1 MSNTTYN
8 RMIRKITVAFGNL
21 FDNITL
27 VRYNP
32 DETEQERFLVP
43 LDYATKELYVVR
55 LQGDPN
61 LDKKIQMALPRMSYE
76 MNGIAYD
83 ASRKQITNMQNFAS
97 AGSGFISQYMPVPYN
112 FDFSLYLYVRNI
124 EDGNQII
131 EHILP
136 YFAPDYTIKVNMIP
150 EMGIIKE
157 VPIILNNTSYEVT
170 YEGDRDSDTRMVIW
184 TLNFT
189 VKGFIFGDTSSVGLI
204 ETSITNIY
212 NNPNQ
217 ANNVLFE
224 MASTGLGQ
232 YRIGELA
239 YQGTSA
245 SLSTASGKVVTWD
258 KVGKTLLLSDLSGH
272 FVSNKNIVGQ
282 SSNASWKFLAYQVV
296 PQELAKIVISPTYA
310 DVNEDL
316 LTETAL
322 DPVAYD
328 LSIDVG
334 VEDLSTE
341 TANTGSFTFNT
352 VITETPNI

>member
-8 RMIRKITVAFGNL
+8 RMIRKMTVAFGNL

-32 DETEQERFLVP
+32 DETEQERFIVP

-55 LQGDPN
+55 LQQDPN

-76 MNGIAYD
+76 MNGISYD
-83 ASRKQITNMQNFAS
+83 ATRKQMTNMQNFAYT
-97 AGSGFISQYMPVPYN
+97 GSQYVSQYTPVPYN

-157 VPIILNNTSYEVT
+157 VPIVLNSTSYDVT

-189 VKGFIFGDTSSVGLI
+189 VKGFIFGAINDNIGLI
-204 ETSITNIY
+204 QTSITNIY
-212 NNPNQ
+212 NDITQ

-232 YRIGELA
+232 YQIGELV
-239 YQGTSA
+239 YQGHSPA
-245 SLSTASGKVVTWD
+245 LSTASGRVVSWVN
-258 KVGKTLLLSDLSGH
+258 KNLTLGNLLGN
-272 FVSNKNIVGQ
+272 FVSNQNIIGQ
-282 SSNASWKFLAYQVV
+282 TSNASWKFLNYQVV
-296 PQELAKIVISPTYA
+296 PEQLAQVVVTPLFGDAS
-310 DVNEDL
+310 E
-316 LTETAL
+316 
-322 DPVAYD
+322 D
-328 LSIDVG
+328 LSIETGSDDLFVDVG

-341 TANTGSFTFNT
+341 EANSGPFIFNT
-352 VITETPNI
+352 VITEYPNI

>member
-8 RMIRKITVAFGNL
+8 RMIRKLTVAFGNL

-32 DETEQERFLVP
+32 DESEQERFIVP
-43 LDYATKELYVVR
+43 LDYATKELYVMR

-76 MNGIAYD
+76 MNGISYD
-83 ASRKQITNMQNFAS
+83 ASRKQITNMQNFAYT
-97 AGSGFISQYMPVPYN
+97 GSQYISQYNPVPYN

-150 EMGIIKE
+150 EMGIVKE
-157 VPIILNNTSYEVT
+157 VPIILNSTSYEVT

-189 VKGFIFGDTSSVGLI
+189 VKGFIFGAINDNVGLI

-212 NNPNQ
+212 NNKVT

-224 MASTGLGQ
+224 MAEVGTGS
-232 YRIGELA
+232 YKIGEIA
-239 YQGTSA
+239 YQGPSA
-245 SLSTASGKVVTWD
+245 SFATATGQVVSYQNYNLVLTNLT
-258 KVGKTLLLSDLSGH
+258 GN
-272 FVSNKNIVGQ
+272 FVSNQNIVGQ
-282 SSNASWKFLAYQVV
+282 TSEATRKFLNYKVV
-296 PQELAKIVISPTYA
+296 PIELAKIVVSPVYG
-310 DVNEDL
+310 DVFEDL
-316 LTETAL
+316 SSETGS
-322 DPVAYD
+322 DD
-328 LSIDVG
+328 LRTDVG
-334 VEDLSTE
+334 VEDMSTE
-341 TANTGSFTFNT
+341 TANSGPFTINT
-352 VITETPNI
+352 VITEYPNT

>member
-1 MSNTTYN
+1 L
-8 RMIRKITVAFGNL
+8 TVAFGNL

-32 DETEQERFLVP
+32 DESEQERFIVP
-43 LDYATKELYVVR
+43 LDYATKELYVMR

-76 MNGIAYD
+76 MNGISYD
-83 ASRKQITNMQNFAS
+83 ATRKQMTNMQNFAYT
-97 AGSGFISQYMPVPYN
+97 GSQYVSQYTPVPYN

-157 VPIILNNTSYEVT
+157 VPIVLNSTSYDVT

-189 VKGFIFGDTSSVGLI
+189 VKGFIFGAINDNVGLI
-204 ETSITNIY
+204 QTSITNIY
-212 NNPNQ
+212 NDITQ

-232 YRIGELA
+232 YQIGEVV
-239 YQGTSA
+239 YQGHSPA
-245 SLSTASGKVVTWD
+245 LSTASGRVVSWVN
-258 KVGKTLLLSDLSGH
+258 KNLTLGNLLGN
-272 FVSNKNIVGQ
+272 FVSNQNIIGQ
-282 SSNASWKFLAYQVV
+282 TSNASWKFLNYQVV
-296 PQELAKIVISPTYA
+296 PEQLAQVVVTPLFGDAS
-310 DVNEDL
+310 E
-316 LTETAL
+316 
-322 DPVAYD
+322 D
-328 LSIDVG
+328 LSIETGSDDLRTDVG

-341 TANTGSFTFNT
+341 EANSGPFIFNT
-352 VITETPNI
+352 VITEYPNN

>member
-8 RMIRKITVAFGNL
+8 RMIRKMTVAFGNL

-32 DETEQERFLVP
+32 DETEQERFIVP

-55 LQGDPN
+55 LQQDPN

-76 MNGIAYD
+76 MNGISYD
-83 ASRKQITNMQNFAS
+83 ATRKQMTNMQKFAYT
-97 AGSGFISQYMPVPYN
+97 GSQYVSQYTPVPYN

-157 VPIILNNTSYEVT
+157 VPIVLNSTSYDVT

-189 VKGFIFGDTSSVGLI
+189 VKGFIFGAINDNVGLI
-204 ETSITNIY
+204 QTSITNIY
-212 NNPNQ
+212 NDITQ

-232 YRIGELA
+232 YQIGEVV
-239 YQGTSA
+239 YQGHSPA
-245 SLSTASGKVVTWD
+245 LSTASGRVVSWVN
-258 KVGKTLLLSDLSGH
+258 KNLTLGNLLGN
-272 FVSNKNIVGQ
+272 FVSNQNIIGQ
-282 SSNASWKFLAYQVV
+282 TSNASWKFLNYQVV
-296 PQELAKIVISPTYA
+296 PEQLAQVVVTPLFGDAS
-310 DVNEDL
+310 E
-316 LTETAL
+316 
-322 DPVAYD
+322 D
-328 LSIDVG
+328 LSIETGSDDLRTDVG

-341 TANTGSFTFNT
+341 EANSGPFIFNT
-352 VITETPNI
+352 VITEYPNN

>member
-8 RMIRKITVAFGNL
+8 RMIRNMTVAFGNL

-32 DETEQERFLVP
+32 DETEQERFIVP

-55 LQGDPN
+55 LQQDPN

-76 MNGIAYD
+76 MNGISYD
-83 ASRKQITNMQNFAS
+83 ATRKQMTNMQNFAYT
-97 AGSGFISQYMPVPYN
+97 GSQYVSQYTPVPYN

-157 VPIILNNTSYEVT
+157 VPIVLNSTSYDVT

-189 VKGFIFGDTSSVGLI
+189 VKGFIFGAINDNVGLI
-204 ETSITNIY
+204 QTSITNIY
-212 NNPNQ
+212 NDITQ

-232 YRIGELA
+232 YQIGEVV
-239 YQGTSA
+239 YQGHSPA
-245 SLSTASGKVVTWD
+245 LSTASGRVVSWVN
-258 KVGKTLLLSDLSGH
+258 KNLTLGNLLGN
-272 FVSNKNIVGQ
+272 FVSNQNIIGQ
-282 SSNASWKFLAYQVV
+282 TSNASWKFLNYQVV
-296 PQELAKIVISPTYA
+296 PEQLAQVVVTPLFGDAS
-310 DVNEDL
+310 E
-316 LTETAL
+316 
-322 DPVAYD
+322 D
-328 LSIDVG
+328 LSIETGSDDLRTDVG

-341 TANTGSFTFNT
+341 EANSGPFIFNT
-352 VITETPNI
+352 VITEYPNN

>member
-8 RMIRKITVAFGNL
+8 RMIRKMTVAFGNL

-32 DETEQERFLVP
+32 DETEQERFIVP

-55 LQGDPN
+55 LQQDPN

-76 MNGIAYD
+76 MNGISYD
-83 ASRKQITNMQNFAS
+83 ATRKQMTNMQNFAYT
-97 AGSGFISQYMPVPYN
+97 GSQYVSQYTPVPYN

-157 VPIILNNTSYEVT
+157 VPNVLNSTSYDVT

-189 VKGFIFGDTSSVGLI
+189 VKGFIFGAINDNVGLI
-204 ETSITNIY
+204 QTSITNIY
-212 NNPNQ
+212 NDITQ

-232 YRIGELA
+232 YQIGEVV
-239 YQGTSA
+239 YQGHSPA
-245 SLSTASGKVVTWD
+245 LSTASGRVVSWVN
-258 KVGKTLLLSDLSGH
+258 KNLTLGNLLGN
-272 FVSNKNIVGQ
+272 FVSNQNIIGQ
-282 SSNASWKFLAYQVV
+282 TSNASWKFLNYQVV
-296 PQELAKIVISPTYA
+296 PEQLAQVVVTPLFGDAS
-310 DVNEDL
+310 E
-316 LTETAL
+316 
-322 DPVAYD
+322 D
-328 LSIDVG
+328 LSIETGSDDLRTDVG

-341 TANTGSFTFNT
+341 EANSGPFIFNT
-352 VITETPNI
+352 VITEYPNN

>member
-8 RMIRKITVAFGNL
+8 RMIRKMTVAFGNL

-32 DETEQERFLVP
+32 DETEQERFIVP

-55 LQGDPN
+55 LQQDPN

-76 MNGIAYD
+76 MNGISYD
-83 ASRKQITNMQNFAS
+83 ATRKQMTNMQNFAYT
-97 AGSGFISQYMPVPYN
+97 GSQYVSQYTPVPYN

-157 VPIILNNTSYEVT
+157 VPIVLNSTSYDVT

-189 VKGFIFGDTSSVGLI
+189 VKGFIFGAINDNIGLI
-204 ETSITNIY
+204 QTSITNIY
-212 NNPNQ
+212 NDITQ

-232 YRIGELA
+232 YQIGELV
-239 YQGTSA
+239 YQGHSPA
-245 SLSTASGKVVTWD
+245 LSTASGRVVSWVN
-258 KVGKTLLLSDLSGH
+258 KNLTLGNLLGN
-272 FVSNKNIVGQ
+272 FVSNQNIIGQ
-282 SSNASWKFLAYQVV
+282 TSNASWKFLNYQVV
-296 PQELAKIVISPTYA
+296 PEQLAQVVVTPLFGDAS
-310 DVNEDL
+310 E
-316 LTETAL
+316 
-322 DPVAYD
+322 D
-328 LSIDVG
+328 LSIETGSDDLFVDVG

-341 TANTGSFTFNT
+341 EANSGPFIFNT
-352 VITETPNI
+352 VITEYPNN

>member
-1 MSNTTYN
+1 
-8 RMIRKITVAFGNL
+8 MIRKLTVAFGNL

-32 DETEQERFLVP
+32 DESEQERFIVP
-43 LDYATKELYVVR
+43 LDYATKELYVMR

-76 MNGIAYD
+76 MNGISYD
-83 ASRKQITNMQNFAS
+83 ATRKQMTNMQNFAYT
-97 AGSGFISQYMPVPYN
+97 GSQYVSQYTPVPYN

-157 VPIILNNTSYEVT
+157 VPIVLNSTSYDVT

-189 VKGFIFGDTSSVGLI
+189 VKGFIFGAINDNIGLI
-204 ETSITNIY
+204 QTSITNIY
-212 NNPNQ
+212 NDITQ

-232 YRIGELA
+232 YQIGELV
-239 YQGTSA
+239 YQGHSPA
-245 SLSTASGKVVTWD
+245 LSTASGRVVSWVN
-258 KVGKTLLLSDLSGH
+258 KNLTLGNLLGN
-272 FVSNKNIVGQ
+272 FVSNQSIIGQ
-282 SSNASWKFLAYQVV
+282 TSNASWKFLNYQVV
-296 PQELAKIVISPTYA
+296 PEQLAQVVVTPLFGDAS
-310 DVNEDL
+310 E
-316 LTETAL
+316 
-322 DPVAYD
+322 D
-328 LSIDVG
+328 LSIETGSDDLFVDVG

-341 TANTGSFTFNT
+341 EANSGPFIFNT
-352 VITETPNI
+352 VITEYPNN

>member
-32 DETEQERFLVP
+32 DETEQERFVVP

-55 LQGDPN
+55 LQQDPH

-76 MNGIAYD
+76 MNGISYD
-83 ASRKQITNMQNFAS
+83 ASRKQITNMQNFAA
-97 AGSGFISQYMPVPYN
+97 AGSGFLSQYMPVPYN

-157 VPIILNNTSYEVT
+157 VPIVLNSTSYDVT

-189 VKGFIFGDTSSVGLI
+189 VKGFIFGAINDNVGLI
-204 ETSITNIY
+204 QTSITNIY
-212 NNPNQ
+212 NDITQ

-232 YRIGELA
+232 YQIGEVV
-239 YQGTSA
+239 YQGHSPA
-245 SLSTASGKVVTWD
+245 LSTASGRVVSWVN
-258 KVGKTLLLSDLSGH
+258 KNLTLGNLLGN
-272 FVSNKNIVGQ
+272 FVSNQNIIGQ
-282 SSNASWKFLAYQVV
+282 TSNASWKFLNYQVV
-296 PQELAKIVISPTYA
+296 PEQLAQVVVTPLFGDAS
-310 DVNEDL
+310 E
-316 LTETAL
+316 
-322 DPVAYD
+322 D
-328 LSIDVG
+328 LSIETGSDDLRTDVG

-341 TANTGSFTFNT
+341 EANSGPFIFNT
-352 VITETPNI
+352 VITEYPNN

>member
-8 RMIRKITVAFGNL
+8 RMIRKMTVAFGNL

-32 DETEQERFLVP
+32 DESEQERFIVP
-43 LDYATKELYVVR
+43 LDYATKELYVMR
-55 LQGDPN
+55 LQSDPN

-76 MNGIAYD
+76 MNGISYD
-83 ASRKQITNMQNFAS
+83 ATRKQMTNMQNFAYT
-97 AGSGFISQYMPVPYN
+97 GSQYVSQYTPVPYN

-157 VPIILNNTSYEVT
+157 VPIVLNSTSYDVT

-189 VKGFIFGDTSSVGLI
+189 VKGFIFGAINDNIGLI
-204 ETSITNIY
+204 QTSITNIY
-212 NNPNQ
+212 NDITQ

-232 YRIGELA
+232 YQIGELV
-239 YQGTSA
+239 YQGHSPA
-245 SLSTASGKVVTWD
+245 LSTASGRVVSWVN
-258 KVGKTLLLSDLSGH
+258 KNLTLGNLLGN
-272 FVSNKNIVGQ
+272 FVSNQNIIGQ
-282 SSNASWKFLAYQVV
+282 TSNASWKFLNYQVV
-296 PQELAKIVISPTYA
+296 PEQLAQVVVTPLFGDAS
-310 DVNEDL
+310 E
-316 LTETAL
+316 
-322 DPVAYD
+322 D
-328 LSIDVG
+328 LSIETGSDDLFVDVG

-341 TANTGSFTFNT
+341 EANSGPFIFNT
-352 VITETPNI
+352 VITEYPNN

>member
-1 MSNTTYN
+1 
-8 RMIRKITVAFGNL
+8 MIRKMTVAFGNL

-32 DETEQERFLVP
+32 DETEQERFIVP

-55 LQGDPN
+55 LQQDPN

-76 MNGIAYD
+76 MNGISYD
-83 ASRKQITNMQNFAS
+83 ATRKQMTNMQNFAYT
-97 AGSGFISQYMPVPYN
+97 GSQYVSQYTPVPYN

-157 VPIILNNTSYEVT
+157 VPIVLNSTSYDVT

-189 VKGFIFGDTSSVGLI
+189 VKGFIFGAINDNVGLI
-204 ETSITNIY
+204 QTSITNIY
-212 NNPNQ
+212 NDITQ

-232 YRIGELA
+232 YQIGEVV
-239 YQGTSA
+239 YQGHSPA
-245 SLSTASGKVVTWD
+245 LSTASGRVVSWVN
-258 KVGKTLLLSDLSGH
+258 KNLTLGNLLGN
-272 FVSNKNIVGQ
+272 FVSNQNIIGQ
-282 SSNASWKFLAYQVV
+282 TSNASWKFLNYQVV
-296 PQELAKIVISPTYA
+296 PEQLAQVVVTPLFGDAS
-310 DVNEDL
+310 E
-316 LTETAL
+316 
-322 DPVAYD
+322 D
-328 LSIDVG
+328 LSIETGSDDLRTDVG

-341 TANTGSFTFNT
+341 EANSGPFIFNT
-352 VITETPNI
+352 VITEYPNN

>member
-8 RMIRKITVAFGNL
+8 RMIRKMTVAFGNL

-32 DETEQERFLVP
+32 DESEQERFIVP

-55 LQGDPN
+55 LQQDPN

-76 MNGIAYD
+76 MNGISYD
-83 ASRKQITNMQNFAS
+83 ATRKQMTNMQNFAYT
-97 AGSGFISQYMPVPYN
+97 GSQYVSQYTPVPYN

-157 VPIILNNTSYEVT
+157 VPIVLNSTSYDVT

-189 VKGFIFGDTSSVGLI
+189 VKGFIFGAINDNIGLI
-204 ETSITNIY
+204 QTSITNIY
-212 NNPNQ
+212 NDITQ

-232 YRIGELA
+232 YQIGELV
-239 YQGTSA
+239 YQGHSPA
-245 SLSTASGKVVTWD
+245 LSTASGRVVSWVN
-258 KVGKTLLLSDLSGH
+258 KNLTLGNLLGN
-272 FVSNKNIVGQ
+272 FVSNQNIIGQ
-282 SSNASWKFLAYQVV
+282 TSNASWKFLNYQVV
-296 PQELAKIVISPTYA
+296 PEQLAQVVVTPLFGDAS
-310 DVNEDL
+310 E
-316 LTETAL
+316 
-322 DPVAYD
+322 D
-328 LSIDVG
+328 LSIETGSDDLFVDVG

-341 TANTGSFTFNT
+341 EANSGPFIFNT
-352 VITETPNI
+352 VITEYPNN